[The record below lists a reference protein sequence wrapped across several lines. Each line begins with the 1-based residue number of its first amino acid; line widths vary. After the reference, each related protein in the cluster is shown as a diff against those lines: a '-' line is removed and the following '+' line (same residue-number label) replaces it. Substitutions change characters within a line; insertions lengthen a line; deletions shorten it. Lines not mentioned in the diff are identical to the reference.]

1 MLMLENALQW
11 LRQYCVRNVVGDGG
25 DEGRIEDGGD
35 SDDRGNGDD
44 GGDDMWRPDGDGE
57 FFFGVLVC
65 SSLFF
70 AVFLPGIVFNRYR
83 WGLWL

>member
-1 MLMLENALQW
+1 M
-11 LRQYCVRNVVGDGG
+11 RNVVGDGG

-35 SDDRGNGDD
+35 SDDGRNGDD
-44 GGDDMWRPDGDGE
+44 GGDDMWRPPDGDGE

-70 AVFLPGIVFNRYR
+70 AGFFYLELCSIGTDGGCGYDLDVHV
-83 WGLWL
+83 